1 MRRLRSLLYEFWNDE
16 IGVILS
22 AEAALLGTV
31 AVIGTTVGL
40 SAVSHSVNEELTE
53 VASAFRS
60 LDQSYHFEG
69 RHGCGAWTAG
79 SSYRQPCVEESLE
92 ELQTFVEEFEEH
104 QHHTEHGRHHEES
117 DDDDDRD
124 DRGQG
129 RRESDDDHDDRG
141 DGRRD
146 SDDDDDDRPRRG
158 QDNDRDEDDE
168 RPRSRERNDRDDDEL
183 SLEIDATAD
192 EFSEPIRIRPA
203 AGE

>member
-1 MRRLRSLLYEFWNDE
+1 MRGFRSLLHQLWRDE
-16 IGVILS
+16 IGMILS

-40 SAVSHSVNEELTE
+40 SAVSHSVNAELTE

-92 ELQTFVEEFEEH
+92 ELHTFVGELEQH
-104 QHHTEHGRHHEES
+104 QHHSEHGRQHEEDADDDGRHRDRHDADDDEDEDRDDEGDDDES
-117 DDDDDRD
+117 DADDADDDDD
-124 DRGQG
+124 
-129 RRESDDDHDDRG
+129 S
-141 DGRRD
+141 
-146 SDDDDDDRPRRG
+146 RPRE
-158 QDNDRDEDDE
+158 RDEDDG
-168 RPRSRERNDRDDDEL
+168 DEVEL
-183 SLEIDATAD
+183 RLDVQSSGA
-192 EFSEPIRIRPA
+192 EFAEPTRVRPA